1 MHKIH
6 MSSSK
11 WRTGSEAL
19 QFYILHSRWFIHEC
33 FAFRMLENLVDRF
46 KFQNKPLMIHNSR
59 TVYIFLK
66 QFLSLTISKSLLNNF
81 WIVIIRYQMAFRK
94 KDLCSEQ
101 KTITTLWNF
110 INLFTLMYADDM
122 VLFSISNHIKWLQ
135 NLSDKFNEY
144 CIALKLSVNVAKSKI
159 GIFRRDFQRE
169 KSRNCQ
175 QFYLYRYRFQ
185 F

>member
-1 MHKIH
+1 

-19 QFYILHSRWFIHEC
+19 QFYILHSRYFILEC
-33 FAFRMLENLVDRF
+33 FAFRMLENLVDRL

-59 TVYIFLK
+59 TVYTVLK

-110 INLFTLMYADDM
+110 IIELIYFDVCWWYGSFLYIESYQMT
-122 VLFSISNHIKWLQ
+122 
-135 NLSDKFNEY
+135 
-144 CIALKLSVNVAKSKI
+144 AKS
-159 GIFRRDFQRE
+159 FR
-169 KSRNCQ
+169 
-175 QFYLYRYRFQ
+175 
-185 F
+185 